1 MTHLCVFFF
10 SLLILNVLFFQLNS
24 TVNKAGEVGQSSK
37 VANDADDESDDDDDD
52 DDDYDELLARVQN
65 LGMQEKK

>member
-1 MTHLCVFFF
+1 MTHLCF
-10 SLLILNVLFFQLNS
+10 LLFLIDFKCAVFQLNS
-24 TVNKAGEVGQSSK
+24 TVNKTGEVGQSSK

-52 DDDYDELLARVQN
+52 DDYDELLARVQN